1 MLSGQLEPAA
11 PPSRRVRV
19 SVLKRAS
26 IFWSHKVLPAA
37 VLVVEVRA
45 AHEKGFVLSDVVP
58 AARAAIPVAAGAAA
72 AGFGLGH
79 VVAAS
84 APGGDGGGIRILRY
98 CDESEDVDE
107 EERENLVEGHGDFV
121 LVERGIKIIR
131 NRPVIRVIPT
141 RQISDDIICTTATC
155 TIGFAKSVSV
165 STTHSAEVSLS
176 ITAGAKPFGI
186 GMEFTTTVGYGY
198 SNTAEE
204 STTLSYNFDLVRGE
218 AGYIGMANAEV
229 SADVRVSGCRCN
241 SFICSAQCSF
251 SGPTMTDTG
260 HHQAVILKNGIPRGF
275 VSFIFTS

>member
-1 MLSGQLEPAA
+1 MRKALSLITVVGLLASLASAA
-11 PPSRRVRV
+11 PTCFDSDARNQEVFTHAGHREPPTKPRDDGGIIYLPPTRSRKNVDLNAMMQEV
-19 SVLKRAS
+19 IQKEMTTTYNQPMYLESLKA
-26 IFWSHKVLPAA
+26 KVCG
-37 VLVVEVRA
+37 ED
-45 AHEKGFVLSDVVP
+45 EKGNFIAHCQIQILS
-58 AARAAIPVAAGAAA
+58 
-72 AGFGLGH
+72 
-79 VVAAS
+79 
-84 APGGDGGGIRILRY
+84 
-98 CDESEDVDE
+98 
-107 EERENLVEGHGDFV
+107 
-121 LVERGIKIIR
+121 
-131 NRPVIRVIPT
+131 RPVIRVIPT

-241 SFICSAQCSF
+241 SFICSIQCSS